1 MRQNMRQGTRK
12 VPGEYP
18 KTPEEILEELLPS
31 EEETSAQIS
40 DLLKE
45 IIEEPPEA
53 SSSENYH

>member
-1 MRQNMRQGTRK
+1 MRQGTRK

-31 EEETSAQIS
+31 EEETSARIS